1 MNNEVKNVP
10 SLRFPGFIDEWKTVK
25 LGDIAKFSKGAGISK
40 ADINQDGDREAI
52 RYGELYTTYGE
63 VVTNVHSKV
72 VSKPSDI
79 LSDANDVL
87 IPSSGETAIDISTA
101 TYVGKSGVAIGGDLN
116 IVKTDENGKFLSYY
130 FNHKKRIDIAKLAQG
145 VSVVH
150 LYGSDLK
157 TLKVNLPSEE
167 EQEKIADF
175 FTAVDERIEL
185 ASLKV
190 EKLETYKR
198 GLTQKIFTRT
208 LRFKRD
214 DGSDFPDWVDER
226 MRYVVKKNSL
236 RNRDGLIKHV
246 ESVSNKHG
254 FVRQEDY
261 FSDRSVASQDTSN
274 YFVIKQGM
282 FAYNPSRIN
291 VGSLAYKFDS
301 QTSIVS
307 PLYVSFSAEKNKL
320 TDLFLLNW
328 FFTEDFI
335 RQRDRSFEGSVRDTL
350 SFESLGRM
358 RIMLPCLEEQQKIA
372 TFLSQI
378 DEKITLETGKLEE
391 LKKFKKALL
400 QRMFA

>member
-10 SLRFPGFIDEWKTVK
+10 SLRFPGFTDEWKTVK
-25 LGDIAKFSKGAGISK
+25 LGDIAKFSKGAGIPK

-226 MRYVVKKNSL
+226 MRCVVKKNSL

-358 RIMLPCLEEQQKIA
+358 RIMLPCLEEQ
-372 TFLSQI
+372 
-378 DEKITLETGKLEE
+378 
-391 LKKFKKALL
+391 
-400 QRMFA
+400 

>member
-10 SLRFPGFIDEWKTVK
+10 SLRFPGFTDEWKTVK
-25 LGDIAKFSKGAGISK
+25 LGDIAKFSKGAGIPK

-214 DGSDFPDWVDER
+214 DGSDFPEWKGLRLGDFLSIPKNTRPEKVDR
-226 MRYVVKKNSL
+226 NKIISVKLHLKGVVKND
-236 RNRDGLIKHV
+236 NI
-246 ESVSNKHG
+246 
-254 FVRQEDY
+254 
-261 FSDRSVASQDTSN
+261 DTITLGAN
-274 YFVIKQGM
+274 YFTRYSGQFIYGKQNIFNG
-282 FAYNPSRIN
+282 ALGIIPSELNGYVLSTDIPSLDINSKVVDTNFFSIITGRKSFYKPLEKLAIGSGSKRIHEKELLKVN
-291 VGSLAYKFDS
+291 VVL
-301 QTSIVS
+301 
-307 PLYVSFSAEKNKL
+307 P
-320 TDLFLLNW
+320 
-328 FFTEDFI
+328 
-335 RQRDRSFEGSVRDTL
+335 
-350 SFESLGRM
+350 SLG
-358 RIMLPCLEEQQKIA
+358 EQQKIA

-400 QRMFA
+400 QRMFV